1 MAAVKGEGE
10 VQENGAAAMP
20 ARKREPKRRERT
32 ESEAPESP
40 LAGVEPGEML
50 NQVTTFAREN
60 PHLALAGAAAVGFV
74 LGGGLTPRLVGAVG
88 MFAARRYLQ
97 GAMRE
102 AVETVLR
109 EVDDV
114 TATVKS

>member
-1 MAAVKGEGE
+1 MAAKGEGE
-10 VQENGAAAMP
+10 VHENGAAAMP
-20 ARKREPKRRERT
+20 PRKRESSKRRDRG
-32 ESEAPESP
+32 ESSESS
-40 LAGVEPGEML
+40 LSNVEPGEIV
-50 NQVTTFAREN
+50 NQVTAFAREN
-60 PHLALAGAAAVGFV
+60 PHLALAGAAAVGFI

-88 MFAARRYLQ
+88 MFAARRYLG

-114 TATVKS
+114 TATVKG

>member
-1 MAAVKGEGE
+1 MPGKGEGE
-10 VQENGAAAMP
+10 VHENGAAVP
-20 ARKREPKRRERT
+20 RKREPSRRRERA
-32 ESEAPESP
+32 EAPEADASP
-40 LAGVEPGEML
+40 LSNIEPGEMI
-50 NQVTTFAREN
+50 NQVSSFAREN

-74 LGGGLTPRLVGAVG
+74 LGGGLTPRMVGAVG

-102 AVETVLR
+102 AVETVIR
-109 EVDDV
+109 EVDEV

>member
-10 VQENGAAAMP
+10 VHENGAAAMP
-20 ARKREPKRRERT
+20 ARKRESSKRRER
-32 ESEAPESP
+32 SEADESP
-40 LAGVEPGEML
+40 LTHVAPGEMV
-50 NQVTTFAREN
+50 NQVTAFAREN
-60 PHLALAGAAAVGFV
+60 PHLALAGAVAVGFV

-88 MFAARRYLQ
+88 MFAARRYLG

-114 TATVKS
+114 TSTVKG

>member
-1 MAAVKGEGE
+1 MATKAGEGE
-10 VQENGAAAMP
+10 VHENGAAVP
-20 ARKREPKRRERT
+20 ARKRQSTRRDRSSEPPT
-32 ESEAPESP
+32 ESALGS
-40 LAGVEPGEML
+40 VEPGEL
-50 NQVTTFAREN
+50 VNQVAGFAREN

-114 TATVKS
+114 TATAKS